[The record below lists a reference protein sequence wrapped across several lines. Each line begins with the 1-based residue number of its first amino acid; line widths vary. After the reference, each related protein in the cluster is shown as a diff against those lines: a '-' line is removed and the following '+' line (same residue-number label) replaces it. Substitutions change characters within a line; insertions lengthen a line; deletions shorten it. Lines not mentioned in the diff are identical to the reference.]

1 MIDDVINFAVRLYLE
16 RSGSTPYDELSHV
29 SGNESEEWL
38 NHLMTL
44 LAGGYYD
51 VFREDEIIVSDILK
65 SPRSFQKE
73 LQEYKARTVSLSS
86 TAGLLASQWLSAGIR
101 PWTQDGTFMKSQAFV
116 EAELTKFN

>member
-1 MIDDVINFAVRLYLE
+1 MTDDVINFAVRLYLE

-29 SGNESEEWL
+29 SGNESDEWL
-38 NHLMTL
+38 KQLMTIMI
-44 LAGGYYD
+44 GGYYD
-51 VFREDEIIVSDILK
+51 VFREDEIVASDIVKAPDLFREELRK
-65 SPRSFQKE
+65 FKE
-73 LQEYKARTVSLSS
+73 RTITLSS